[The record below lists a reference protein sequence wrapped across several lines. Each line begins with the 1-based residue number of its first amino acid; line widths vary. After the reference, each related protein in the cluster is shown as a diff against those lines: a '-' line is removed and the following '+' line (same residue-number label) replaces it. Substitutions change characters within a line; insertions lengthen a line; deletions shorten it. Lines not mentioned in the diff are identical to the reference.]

1 MDGSQATAVT
11 APSDADVVAALEDSR
26 DRTLALVAP
35 FSDTQLERVYSTL
48 MSPLVWDLGH
58 IAAFEDLWIVHRYGG
73 RPLLHEELAEVYDA
87 FETPRAGRGDLP
99 FLRPR
104 EARAYLDEVR
114 DRTRDVIA
122 TQGTGDGVI
131 AELIVRHEQQH
142 NETMLQT
149 IQLAELDGLRLDRHD
164 GHRPGNGTP
173 RGNPARHGHQPHH
186 DHQPRYDHQ
195 PDHDDEPRHDHQ
207 PRHGHER
214 FTGLELVEI
223 PGGECTIG
231 APAAGFAYDNERPRH
246 RTDVR
251 AYLMGRTPITN
262 ASYLTFVEGGGYE
275 RREWWSDEGWSWKED
290 YDITRPQSWTADL
303 RSEWRLSGLE
313 PLHPDRPVVHVSW
326 FEADAFARAH
336 TGRLPTELE
345 WEKAA
350 TWDQEQQTALA
361 YPWGDESPVP
371 GLHANLD
378 QRAGGPVPAGSLPG
392 GASPYGLLGMIGD
405 VWEWTASD
413 FSGYEGFRPF
423 PYPEYSQ
430 VFFGAEY
437 KALRGGSWATRPRV
451 ATATFR
457 NWDLPQRRQIFSGF
471 RIARDI

>member
-1 MDGSQATAVT
+1 MDGFQAAVV
-11 APSDADVVAALEDSR
+11 APPGDADVMAALEQSR
-26 DRTLALVAP
+26 ERTLALVAP
-35 FSDTQLERVYSTL
+35 FSDAQLERVYSTL

-73 RPLLHEELAEVYDA
+73 RPLLHEELAHVYDA

-99 FLRPR
+99 FLGPR
-104 EARAYLDEVR
+104 EARAYLQEVR
-114 DRTRDVIA
+114 DRTREVIA
-122 TQGTGDGVI
+122 TQGSGDGVI

-149 IQLAELDGLRLDRHD
+149 IQLAQLEGLRLN
-164 GHRPGNGTP
+164 GHVPQNGTH
-173 RGNPARHGHQPHH
+173 PAQRTH
-186 DHQPRYDHQ
+186 DP
-195 PDHDDEPRHDHQ
+195 
-207 PRHGHER
+207 
-214 FTGLELVEI
+214 FTGLELAEI

-251 AYLMGRTPITN
+251 GYLIGRTPITN
-262 ASYLTFVEGGGYE
+262 ATYLTFVEGGGYE

-290 YDITRPQSWTADL
+290 HDITRPQSWTADL
-303 RSEWRLSGLE
+303 RSDWRLTGLE

-336 TGRLPTELE
+336 AGRLPTELE
-345 WEKAA
+345 WERAA

-361 YPWGDESPVP
+361 HPWGDDSPVP

-378 QRAGGPVPAGSLPG
+378 QRAGGPDVAGSLPA
-392 GASPYGLLGMIGD
+392 GASPYGVLGMIGD

-413 FSGYEGFRPF
+413 FTGYPGFRPF
-423 PYPEYSQ
+423 PYREYSE
-430 VFFGAEY
+430 VFFGSQY
-437 KALRGGSWATRPRV
+437 KVLRGGSWATRPRV

-471 RIARDI
+471 RVARHI